1 MPASAVSRRSSSGP
15 SSAGLG
21 GVSPYERA
29 ASLLISL
36 LVLLGLSV
44 AVLLFVWL
52 GSKFSSRTRTVP
64 VVLEPEKSGGSPLGA
79 SPDGQTLEAPSVQE
93 VQRQAQ
99 LALPEFRS
107 TLAAVDDLLANRRAE
122 LETTLD
128 RLENESVG
136 GGRSTGTGNAPAFG
150 DGAGTGG
157 LSRSQRWELRFASDD
172 TLDGYRRELD
182 YFGIELAAVA
192 ADGRIEYVRG
202 FSRSQPTVDRAR
214 AAPET
219 RLYMQWRRG
228 SPRLAADRK
237 LLESAG
243 VDVAGKT
250 LVQFLPADLEERLAR
265 LEFDFAKREAR
276 KIRKTRFATRPAG
289 DGFEPFVEEQIPQ

>member
-1 MPASAVSRRSSSGP
+1 MSSAVSRRTSSVRKSVGVE
-15 SSAGLG
+15 
-21 GVSPYERA
+21 GVSSYERA
-29 ASLLISL
+29 AGLLISL
-36 LVLLGLSV
+36 LMLLGLSV

-52 GSKFSSRTRTVP
+52 GSKLTSHTRTVP
-64 VVLEPEKSGGSPLGA
+64 VVLEPEKHGGDPLGVSA
-79 SPDGQTLEAPSVQE
+79 EGQLLEAPSVQE
-93 VQRQAQ
+93 IKRETQ

-107 TLAAVDDLLANRRAE
+107 TLAAVDDLLADRRTE

-136 GGRSTGTGNAPAFG
+136 GGRSTGTGDAPAFG
-150 DGAGTGG
+150 SGEGNGG

-182 YFGIELAAVA
+182 YFGIELAAVS

-202 FSRSQPTVDRAR
+202 FSRPQPTIDRER
-214 AAPET
+214 SEPET
-219 RLYMQWRRG
+219 RMYMQWRRG

-243 VDVAGKT
+243 IDVAGKT
-250 LVQFLPADLEERLAR
+250 LVQFLPAALEERLAR
-265 LEFDFAKREAR
+265 LEFEYAKREAR
-276 KIRKTRFATRPAG
+276 KIRKTRFATRPVG
-289 DGFEPFVEEQIPQ
+289 DGFEPYVEEQIPL